1 MKSVIMMFR
10 NIGFGVYK
18 YHIFDKFTE
27 KGIYFRV
34 CVIID
39 MKSCYGTLVDYPY
52 RCTTILHFLR
62 FPEASSFQSIMF
74 SYKWQPLHGA
84 FATILDGLYYFHS

>member
-18 YHIFDKFTE
+18 YRIFDKFTE

-34 CVIID
+34 CVIIG
-39 MKSCYGTLVDYPY
+39 MTSCYGTLVDYPH
-52 RCTTILHFLR
+52 RCTTILHFYA
-62 FPEASSFQSIMF
+62 FPKLFRS
-74 SYKWQPLHGA
+74 KV
-84 FATILDGLYYFHS
+84 